1 MAGKDHEHFWKCTQS
16 DPDKSALDFVTYALG
31 VSTDKKHPNP
41 AQLFPALIAEHE
53 TMVCLQM
60 FAQRIL
66 NHVKQLSKTGAPSSS
81 TLPVTATTTIVA
93 PITTPPTTSL
103 PRTTNT
109 NGMQCCPVEQLSP
122 RTGRVLR
129 TFSNDLGPLDSN
141 ANRGVV
147 RNSFSRHRNPGDPLR
162 DVPLEVG
169 DITNFATATAAVA
182 PITTAPTTSPP
193 RTTITKGMHCC
204 PVEQLSPRTGRI
216 LRTFSNGLEV
226 QNEFF
231 KSAHPRGFWKAVTG
245 KNRVRLGLVLKVLL
259 SLVS

>member
-1 MAGKDHEHFWKCTQS
+1 MAGQDHEHFWKCTQS

-41 AQLFPALIAEHE
+41 AQLFPAVIAEHE

-81 TLPVTATTTIVA
+81 TLPVTATTTVIV
-93 PITTPPTTSL
+93 PITAPPTTSP
-103 PRTTNT
+103 PRMRITK
-109 NGMQCCPVEQLSP
+109 GMQCCPVEQLCP
-122 RTGRVLR
+122 RTGTVLR

-141 ANRGVV
+141 ANHGVV
-147 RNSFSRHRNPGDPLR
+147 RTSFSRHRNPGDPQR
-162 DVPLEVG
+162 DVPVEVG
-169 DITNFATATAAVA
+169 DVTAAVA
-182 PITTAPTTSPP
+182 PITTAPTTSLP
-193 RTTITKGMHCC
+193 RIRITEGMQCC
-204 PVEQLSPRTGRI
+204 PVEQLCPRTGTV

-226 QNEFF
+226 QKEFF
-231 KSAHPRGFWKAVTG
+231 KSAQPHRFWGAVTG
-245 KNRVRLGLVLKVLL
+245 NNRVRLGLVVIKVLL